1 MHNFKNTMKF
11 LVICVLLGLVGG
23 TIGAGF
29 FHSISLVTSLRL
41 SHGWLICLLPVAS
54 LSIVFIYKKLGIS
67 GMGTKNILESAD
79 GENTL
84 SSKLPLGIFVTA
96 TISHLLGA
104 SVGREGAALQ
114 IGGGAAT
121 FFATKFHLSDTQR
134 QILVRAGMSAVFAAV
149 FGTPLAAFFF
159 ALEIVCVG
167 KIHIKSV
174 LPCAITSVL
183 GYITALLF
191 GIHPERFNL
200 SFVPEFSLEISWKIA
215 ILTFLTAILSVGFC
229 HALRYSSKFAK
240 RLIENEY
247 LRIAIGGIIILVLT
261 ILIGSQDYN
270 GAGFNVIE
278 RIFQSDL
285 DPASISFSPFAFLMK
300 LIFTCICVAFGFKGG
315 EIVPTLFIGATFGA
329 LVATLTGLPVDFGA
343 ALGMVLL
350 FSGVTN
356 CPLASIA
363 LGFELFSGT
372 GFFHFIPTVII
383 CFLLSGK
390 ISLYSAQKHK
400 YKCL

>member
-1 MHNFKNTMKF
+1 MTNFKSATKF
-11 LVICVLLGLVGG
+11 IAVCVLLGITGG
-23 TIGAGF
+23 IIGAGF
-29 FHSISLVTSLRL
+29 SFAISLVTSLRV

-67 GMGTKNILESAD
+67 GMGTNQVLESAD
-79 GENTL
+79 GKNTM

-121 FFATKFHLSDTQR
+121 FFATKFRLSDTQR

-149 FGTPLAAFFF
+149 FGTPIAAFLF

-174 LPCAITSVL
+174 LPCAITSAV

-191 GIHPERFNL
+191 GAHPERF
-200 SFVPEFSLEISWKIA
+200 SFVSVPLFCFDTVWKIA
-215 ILTFLTAILSVGFC
+215 VLTVLVSVLSIGFC
-229 HALRYSSKFAK
+229 HALRYSSKFTK
-240 RLIENEY
+240 KLIKNEY
-247 LRIAIGGIIILVLT
+247 LRIAVGGIIILIFT
-261 ILIGSQDYN
+261 ILVGNQDYN
-270 GAGFNVIE
+270 GAGVNVIE
-278 RIFQSDL
+278 RIFENDL
-285 DPASISFSPFAFLMK
+285 DPNSISFRPEAFLLK
-300 LIFTCICVAFGFKGG
+300 LIFTCICVACGFKGG

-329 LVATLTGLPVDFGA
+329 LVATVLGLPVAFGA

-363 LGFELFSGT
+363 LAFELFSGT
-372 GFFHFIPTVII
+372 GFWYFIPTVLL

-400 YKCL
+400 YKFL